1 MTNLNNILNKYG
13 NTNPSYNFDKKD
25 RPFLNLVDLKL
36 ADEGVRYP
44 IQALFINTSG
54 KFGPQGVIVT
64 EDAQVN
70 LPKHLTDLVK
80 ELRQD
85 QEVTDAINARQL
97 AFEVY
102 SYTSDAGH
110 VGYSINL
117 TTADAPSSNSKGRA
131 FDNNDT
137 PAF

>member
-1 MTNLNNILNKYG
+1 MTNLNNILNKHG
-13 NTNPSYNFDKKD
+13 NTNPSYDFEKKD
-25 RPFLNLVDLKL
+25 RPFVKL
-36 ADEGVRYP
+36 ADLSQTTRFT

-54 KFGPQGVIVT
+54 KFGAQGVIII
-64 EDAQVN
+64 EDYQVN
-70 LPKHLTDLVK
+70 LPNHLTDLVK
-80 ELRQD
+80 ELRKD
-85 QEVTDAINARQL
+85 HEVTDAINSRQL

-117 TTADAPSSNSKGRA
+117 TTADAPSSDSKGRA

-137 PAF
+137 PAL

>member
-13 NTNPSYNFDKKD
+13 NTNPSYSFEKKE
-25 RPFLNLVDLKL
+25 RPFLGL
-36 ADEGVRYP
+36 ADLQEGQRYT

-64 EDAQVN
+64 DEAQVN

-85 QEVTDAINARQL
+85 QEVTDAINERQL

-117 TTADAPSSNSKGRA
+117 TTADAPSSYSKGRA

>member
-13 NTNPSYNFDKKD
+13 NTNPSYNFEKKD
-25 RPFLNLVDLKL
+25 RPFVKLQDLQL
-36 ADEGVRYP
+36 ADEGVRYT

-54 KFGPQGVIVT
+54 KFGAQGVIIT
-64 EDAQVN
+64 DDAQVN
-70 LPKHLTDLVK
+70 LPNHLTDLVK

-85 QEVTDAINARQL
+85 QEVTDAINNRQL

-102 SYTSDAGH
+102 SYTSDAGN

-117 TTADAPSSNSKGRA
+117 TTSDAPSSDSKGRA

>member
-13 NTNPSYNFDKKD
+13 NTNPSYDFEKKD
-25 RPFLNLVDLKL
+25 RPFVKL
-36 ADEGVRYP
+36 ADLQEGQRYP
-44 IQALFINTSG
+44 IQALLINTSG
-54 KFGPQGVIVT
+54 KFGAQGVIIT
-64 EDAQVN
+64 DDAQVN
-70 LPKHLTDLVK
+70 LPKHLTELVK

-85 QEVTDAINARQL
+85 QEVTDAINERQL

-102 SYTSDAGH
+102 SFTSNEGR

-117 TTADAPSSNSKGRA
+117 TTADAPSSDSKGRA

>member
-13 NTNPSYNFDKKD
+13 STNPSYNFEKKD
-25 RPFLNLVDLKL
+25 RPFVKL
-36 ADEGVRYP
+36 ADLKEGSRYT

-54 KFGPQGVIVT
+54 KFGAQGVIIT
-64 EDAQVN
+64 EYNQVN
-70 LPKHLTDLVK
+70 LPNHLTDLIK

-85 QEVTDAINARQL
+85 HEVTDAINSRQI

-117 TTADAPSSNSKGRA
+117 TTADAPCSDSKGRA

>member
-13 NTNPSYNFDKKD
+13 NTNPSYSFEKKE
-25 RPFLNLVDLKL
+25 RPFLGLADLQL
-36 ADEGVRYP
+36 ADEGQRYT

-64 EDAQVN
+64 DEAQVN

-117 TTADAPSSNSKGRA
+117 TTADAPSSDSKGRA